1 MKRTLLSIKTRAI
14 TSLVI
19 LLMTLPIWGNDG
31 DTFTEETVE
40 GVMLTYTIISESEKT
55 CMVGEKYYPPVPTAP
70 ARRTHQASMSQLSG
84 DITIPEVANGYSVIR
99 IEAFA
104 FEQASITS
112 IVIPNSV
119 KTIGS
124 GAFFQCAELKF
135 VKLPNQL
142 TEIEDETFCNC
153 VSLTSIDIPE
163 GVTSIGYEAFYG
175 CRELKE
181 ANIPSSVVH
190 FGSGVFCYAGFTSM
204 PKLPETLTTI
214 PYAIFQSCP
223 LKSVEIPQNITSIE
237 GCAFNDCLIT
247 EVEIPAKVTH
257 IGVAAFSG
265 CRNLSSIV
273 IPDNVKD
280 IELNAFMDCSNLKTA
295 TLSNN
300 LSSLSEGV
308 FRKCASLD
316 SIVIPNGVKKIGL
329 TAFSECKS
337 LRSIS
342 IPETVDSIDEMAFYR
357 CSSLSS
363 IIIPNNLNYIG
374 RGAFRECSGL
384 TSITLGSNVD
394 FIGLFAFQECKTL
407 SDVYC
412 YAENVPKTESNV
424 FYNTNIEDIML
435 HVPAASISAYQAVEP
450 WKNFKEIVALSD
462 QGSDTNNSDY
472 IPFVEL
478 GKQWHVVRSVFPSNN
493 PFVMLEQYMLNEEV
507 VKDGK
512 TYLKLHRSEG
522 DMTVIYDAG
531 LFREE
536 NRRVYK
542 YDEIAGKETMLY
554 DFSLK
559 EGDIFTYEDFNPTVK
574 CKVLKLGWLED
585 GPKIA
590 LPSTNPTDTLDFNYR
605 RLRTWTIGVD
615 NGAGEYVELITWVEG
630 VGALENLFCPF
641 CTGGGRYSLAYI
653 ERKDA
658 ETDYDVNNYLPFSFY
673 NRYGPTHGCN
683 LPTGAENNEEDE
695 WSQHHLTYELEGD
708 RLHVYGDVFT
718 QCGPNNY
725 AYFIEKT
732 TDDPMVRK
740 IEFKIQE
747 VAPVANCMALHSTD
761 FYVPGFNPNLNYIV
775 VDNHGEEHPVIN
787 KTPQNEYRPFVE
799 EGKVWKVGS
808 TTMMDSLVKMVEY
821 FYFEGDTIIDGKTCK
836 QMMCQQFVSPDYP
849 GYDIILQYTMQRYV
863 GAWYEED
870 KKVYAYDSISNQFEL
885 MYDFSVNAND
895 TLQIKGQS
903 YVIGPRKTGGMK
915 GFKGVYRDVWECGD
929 EERIYFQCAPWLEGV
944 GVVYGPPTTNI
955 FSVELED
962 PAWFL
967 MSCTVGDEVIYL
979 NDEYED
985 GIIPEGV
992 NAPKRRFDF
1001 THTTKSQPKSPIRR
1015 EAEQSLYGEYNNLLL
1030 DINLDPLSEAYLVRI
1045 TDETGKV
1052 VYEKAINAG
1061 SIVALN
1067 IDISAYAAGRYT
1079 VTVENSQ
1086 ETFTGEFD
1094 TQTTGIRDALRLK
1107 NNEEIKN
1114 KIYNL
1119 QGQRL
1124 STLQRGLNIVN
1135 GKKVYVK

>member
-1 MKRTLLSIKTRAI
+1 
-14 TSLVI
+14 
-19 LLMTLPIWGNDG
+19 MTLPIWGNDG

-40 GVMLTYTIISESEKT
+40 GVVLTYTVISESEKT
-55 CMVGEKYYPPVPTAP
+55 CMVGEKYYPVVPTAP

-112 IVIPNSV
+112 IVIPNSI

-223 LKSVEIPQNITSIE
+223 LTSVEIPQNITSIE

-257 IGVAAFSG
+257 IGVAAFSR

-280 IELNAFMDCSNLKTA
+280 IEINAFMDCSNLKTA

-308 FRKCASLD
+308 FSKCASLD

-412 YAENVPKTESNV
+412 YAEKVPETQDKV
-424 FYNTNIEDIML
+424 FLDTNIENITL
-435 HVPAASISAYQAVEP
+435 HVPAASVSAYQTAEP

-478 GKQWHVVRSVFPSNN
+478 GKQWHVVRSDCDTSTPLVKFEN
-493 PFVMLEQYMLNEEV
+493 YMLNEEV

-512 TYLKLHRSEG
+512 TYLKLNLRE
-522 DMTVIYDAG
+522 DNKTEVYDTG
-531 LFREE
+531 LLREE
-536 NRRVYK
+536 DCKVYYYRPNTQK
-542 YDEIAGKETMLY
+542 EVLMFDYSLQAG
-554 DFSLK
+554 D
-559 EGDIFTYEDFNPTVK
+559 TYESNNVTY
-574 CKVLKLGWLED
+574 KVLSVSDYLE
-585 GPKIA
+585 GPEVVSYDYDVKA
-590 LPSTNPTDTLDFNYR
+590 DSVVTHRRYLRKWTVGRTDNELFQK
-605 RLRTWTIGVD
+605 TWI
-615 NGAGEYVELITWVEG
+615 EG
-630 VGALENLFCPF
+630 VGSLEGP
-641 CTGGGRYSLAYI
+641 LAYLNDI
-653 ERKDA
+653 VLPGMCQDNLAYVEI
-658 ETDYDVNNYLPFSFY
+658 VNDSDGHYLYLPFSFY
-673 NRYGPTHGCN
+673 DTLNLLVHGCN
-683 LPTGAENNEEDE
+683 LPTGEADWSED
-695 WSQHHLTYELEGD
+695 WHHQLTYELEGD
-708 RLHVYGDVFT
+708 RLHVYGKVYSN
-718 QCGPNNY
+718 CGRNNY
-725 AYFIEKT
+725 AYFFEKP
-732 TDDPMVRK
+732 TDDPLVHR
-740 IEFKIQE
+740 IEFAVQAAE
-747 VAPVANCMALHSTD
+747 PAATCMTRHTTN
-761 FYVPGFNPNLNYIV
+761 FYVPGFDPNMNYIV
-775 VDNHGEEHPVIN
+775 VDNQGEEHPVIN
-787 KTPQNEYRPFVE
+787 KTPQNEYRPFIE
-799 EGKVWKVGS
+799 DGKVWTVYACS
-808 TTMMDSLVKMVEY
+808 DANPDMEPWREY
-821 FYFEGDTIIDGKTCK
+821 FYFAGDTIVGGQTCK
-836 QMMCQQFVSPDYP
+836 QMKKIRNASEENWINGVFTPADSP
-849 GYDIILQYTMQRYV
+849 QEYV
-863 GAWYEED
+863 GAWYEQD
-870 KKVYAYDSISNQFEL
+870 KKVYFANYLQDHL
-885 MYDFSVNAND
+885 DLYYDFTLCSND
-895 TLQIKGQS
+895 TID
-903 YVIGPRKTGGMK
+903 PFGGFPLVVSK
-915 GFKGVYRDVWECGD
+915 VSGGIPGFKGTYYDFWYEGELVNR
-929 EERIYFQCAPWLEGV
+929 WLEGV
-944 GVVYGPPTTNI
+944 GSDSWPSWNHPWAMDGGGGVLLNCR
-955 FSVELED
+955 
-962 PAWFL
+962 A
-967 MSCTVGDEVIYL
+967 GDEVIYY
-979 NDEYED
+979 NIKAED
-985 GIIPEGV
+985 PYV
-992 NAPKRRFDF
+992 MNARKRFDF
-1001 THTTKSQPKSPIRR
+1001 THTTKSQPKTPRR
-1015 EAEQSLYGEYNNLLL
+1015 SEEEQSLYGEYNNLLL

-1094 TQTTGIRDALRLK
+1094 TQTTGIRDALRLN

>member
-1 MKRTLLSIKTRAI
+1 MKQTLLFL
-14 TSLVI
+14 LVF
-19 LLMTLPIWGNDG
+19 LPMLACA
-31 DTFTEETVE
+31 ETVSDVQNSGCLDMTQEEKSQSLPTIVLTKE
-40 GVMLTYTIISESEKT
+40 GNVLS
-55 CMVGEKYYPPVPTAP
+55 V
-70 ARRTHQASMSQLSG
+70 QLLNYET
-84 DITIPEVANGYSVIR
+84 DHTV
-99 IEAFA
+99 
-104 FEQASITS
+104 
-112 IVIPNSV
+112 
-119 KTIGS
+119 
-124 GAFFQCAELKF
+124 
-135 VKLPNQL
+135 
-142 TEIEDETFCNC
+142 TEFN
-153 VSLTSIDIPE
+153 
-163 GVTSIGYEAFYG
+163 VTS
-175 CRELKE
+175 
-181 ANIPSSVVH
+181 NINNDDSCSV
-190 FGSGVFCYAGFTSM
+190 
-204 PKLPETLTTI
+204 TI
-214 PYAIFQSCP
+214 
-223 LKSVEIPQNITSIE
+223 N
-237 GCAFNDCLIT
+237 
-247 EVEIPAKVTH
+247 
-257 IGVAAFSG
+257 VA
-265 CRNLSSIV
+265 
-273 IPDNVKD
+273 P
-280 IELNAFMDCSNLKTA
+280 
-295 TLSNN
+295 
-300 LSSLSEGV
+300 
-308 FRKCASLD
+308 
-316 SIVIPNGVKKIGL
+316 VIPNGQATWIRLCLFNISFTVRDLVSNKFYLNCWWFRGQVELTDGEPLVLEYKVENATIDGISFKLVKVMHMAMLMKWVTEEEEVHIPSEANYEGEAY
-329 TAFSECKS
+329 TVTGIDKEAFWHLDHATKVTVPKTIRSMDINYDSAIYANPFLECKS
-337 LRSIS
+337 LKWIEVEDGCPLFSSVDGVLFAENKTMLLGYPIASPRETYTVPAGVTYIRSGAFYHNMYLQKLV
-342 IPETVDSIDEMAFYR
+342 IPEEVTYLGWHLFEDAKSLKELYIRGILNPECMDGLLDGMDTTVAVYVQPSEVEKFQAIYNGPVYPLPEQ
-357 CSSLSS
+357 SSD
-363 IIIPNNLNYIG
+363 NY
-374 RGAFRECSGL
+374 
-384 TSITLGSNVD
+384 
-394 FIGLFAFQECKTL
+394 
-407 SDVYC
+407 
-412 YAENVPKTESNV
+412 
-424 FYNTNIEDIML
+424 
-435 HVPAASISAYQAVEP
+435 
-450 WKNFKEIVALSD
+450 
-462 QGSDTNNSDY
+462 DY
-472 IPFVEL
+472 IPFVEP
-478 GKQWHVVRSVFPSNN
+478 GKQWQVVRTVFPSNN

-747 VAPVANCMALHSTD
+747 VTPVANCMALHATN
-761 FYVPGFNPNLNYIV
+761 FYVPGFDPNLNYIV
-775 VDNHGEEHPVIN
+775 VDNQGEEHPVIN
-787 KTPQNEYRPFVE
+787 KTPQNEYRPFIE
-799 EGKVWKVGS
+799 DGKVWTVYACS
-808 TTMMDSLVKMVEY
+808 DANPDMEPWREY
-821 FYFEGDTIIDGKTCK
+821 FYFAGDTIVGGQTCK
-836 QMMCQQFVSPDYP
+836 QMKKIRNASEENWVNGVFTPANSP
-849 GYDIILQYTMQRYV
+849 QEYV
-863 GAWYEED
+863 GAWYEQD
-870 KKVYAYDSISNQFEL
+870 KKVYFARAGKDHPEL
-885 MYDFSVNAND
+885 FYDFTLCSND
-895 TLQIKGQS
+895 TIYPFGDPLVPLVVNKIS
-903 YVIGPRKTGGMK
+903 GGLP
-915 GFKGVYRDVWECGD
+915 GFKGTYYEFRYDGQIVDR
-929 EERIYFQCAPWLEGV
+929 WLEGV
-944 GVVYGPPTTNI
+944 GNI
-955 FSVELED
+955 YH
-962 PAWFL
+962 PAYNITWTLDGF
-967 MSCTVGDEVIYL
+967 CGGIFNCRAGDEVIYY
-979 NDEYED
+979 NIKAED
-985 GIIPEGV
+985 PYV
-992 NAPKRRFDF
+992 MNARKRFDF
-1001 THTTKSQPKSPIRR
+1001 THTTKSQPKAPIQREKSDAGISSSERKVARPKVKVPRR
-1015 EAEQSLYGEYNNLLL
+1015 SEAEQSLYGEYNNLLL

-1086 ETFTGEFD
+1086 ETFTGEFE
-1094 TQTTGIRDALRLK
+1094 TQTTGIRDALRLN

-1124 STLQRGLNIVN
+1124 SSLQRGLNIVN
-1135 GKKVYVK
+1135 GQKVYVK